1 MNTSSD
7 LTDSLVG
14 HTLSTPL
21 LSNLLEHEGDEC
33 DADYYD
39 EEEGCMSC
47 PHKIAISNT
56 ESDEVSGDASIQP
69 SWWNGNCVAW
79 VVLYALLF
87 LQLGM
92 VLCMSGA
99 EATTMTGPH
108 WPVVNY
114 GIVSLSFGIA
124 NIYQEV
130 KEDYKLTCLVVL
142 LAAQILIIIILGD
155 QSVATEAPVM
165 MGLCRSLF
173 IYVIVVFVGN
183 ATLYRQAIK
192 DCKLTGTAVLLAPEI
207 LIIIILG
214 LVVLDQLT
222 AAFLFMLVCIQFF
235 TIVVAVTSSDRG
247 LIATSSPAKED
258 DCKRL
263 QDKLDVSLFNRRS
276 VRSKIQDP
284 SL

>member
-1 MNTSSD
+1 
-7 LTDSLVG
+7 
-14 HTLSTPL
+14 
-21 LSNLLEHEGDEC
+21 
-33 DADYYD
+33 
-39 EEEGCMSC
+39 
-47 PHKIAISNT
+47 
-56 ESDEVSGDASIQP
+56 
-69 SWWNGNCVAW
+69 
-79 VVLYALLF
+79 
-87 LQLGM
+87 
-92 VLCMSGA
+92 
-99 EATTMTGPH
+99 
-108 WPVVNY
+108 
-114 GIVSLSFGIA
+114 VSLSFGIA